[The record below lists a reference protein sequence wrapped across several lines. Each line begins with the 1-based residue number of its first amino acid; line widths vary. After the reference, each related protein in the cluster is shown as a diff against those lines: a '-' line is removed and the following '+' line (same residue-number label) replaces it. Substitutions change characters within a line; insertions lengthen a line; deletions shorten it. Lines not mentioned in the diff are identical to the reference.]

1 MKKIIYA
8 IAMVTLLAFPSLG
21 QFSAQAQRKT
31 SKRRPKVIRLEEFK
45 VEGKIQKP
53 EAFIILQ
60 RRQLNFEGLD
70 PKQSFIPLI
79 IKSVDK
85 VPF

>member
-1 MKKIIYA
+1 
-8 IAMVTLLAFPSLG
+8 V
-21 QFSAQAQRKT
+21 
-31 SKRRPKVIRLEEFK
+31 SKRRVTMGLLVLFISPLLGQSSVLAQGKNTRRKPKVIRLEEFK

-85 VPF
+85 APF